1 MKSDDLFDAIGNV
14 DSNMILSAKSP
25 QTKKISYKKTAW
37 ISAIAAMLVLSL
49 ILGSFL
55 LPDRH
60 TPYSAYALA
69 EAEYPNDI
77 SSQEL
82 KKEFRQS
89 DIDIN
94 SFIKKTLEVFFQ
106 NSQNKNRII
115 SPLNLFMALS
125 MLAEITEGET
135 RAEILDLLD
144 VENIETLR
152 EQASTL
158 WRGNY
163 SDDGVITSV
172 LASSVWLRN
181 DMSYQEETINRLAD
195 IYYASSFSGE
205 MGSNNYNEMLRDWLN
220 KETGGLLNDSISNIE
235 TDPNTVILLA
245 TTVLFQA
252 KWGNEFSKSDTAK
265 GVFYAPNQEIKCDF
279 MNESGYDTYYWSET
293 FSAVKKELSA
303 EYANCGMWF
312 ILPDEG
318 IQAEEL
324 FSNENALQFILSN
337 GDWENNKYLKV
348 NFSVPKFDVSSDID
362 LKKTMQRLG
371 VNLAFNSRESDF
383 SALTEETLPIEVS
396 SIDHSVR
403 VTIDEEGCT
412 AAAMTTVPTAGC
424 PAPLDEEVDFVL
436 DRPFLFVITSDVGLP
451 LFVGTVNQPQ

>member
-14 DSNMILSAKSP
+14 DSDMILNAKSS
-25 QTKKISYKKTAW
+25 QTKKTFYKKTAW

-49 ILGSFL
+49 IIGSFL
-55 LPDRH
+55 LPVRQ

-69 EAEYPNDI
+69 EAEYPNGI
-77 SSQEL
+77 SSQEFQMV
-82 KKEFRQS
+82 FRQS
-89 DIDIN
+89 DIEIN

-106 NSQNKNRII
+106 NSQNENRII

-181 DMSYQEETINRLAD
+181 DMSYQEETIKRLAD

-205 MGSNNYNEMLRDWLN
+205 MGSDNYNEMLQDWLN
-220 KETGGLLNDSISNIE
+220 KETGGLLNESISNIE
-235 TDPNTVILLA
+235 TDSNTVILLA

-252 KWGNEFSKSDTAK
+252 KWGNEFSKSETTK
-265 GVFYAPNQEIKCDF
+265 GVFYAPNQEIKCNF

-318 IQAEEL
+318 IRAEDL

-348 NFSVPKFDVSSDID
+348 NLSVPKFDVSSDID
-362 LKKTMQRLG
+362 LKETMQNLG

-412 AAAMTTVPTAGC
+412 AATMTTVPTAGC
-424 PAPLDEEVDFVL
+424 PAPLDEEIDFVL

-451 LFVGTVNQPQ
+451 LFVGTVNQPK